1 MHLALGLPES
11 IFQPARQTLL
21 TTLDTQ
27 FIAAGIQ
34 CRPFGLLL
42 ATLMLALAL
51 GRTFDGAS
59 LCIGDTTLIYRISI
73 VTPLFFIASL
83 FAIKPFAATLSST

>member
-11 IFQPARQTLL
+11 IFRPTRQTLL
-21 TTLDTQ
+21 TLDTQ

-34 CRPFGLLL
+34 RRPFGPLL
-42 ATLMLALAL
+42 ATVMFALAL
-51 GRTFDGAS
+51 GRTFDRAF
-59 LCIGDTTLIYRISI
+59 LCIGDTRLIYKISI
-73 VTPLFFIASL
+73 VTPLFFIASV